1 VAPVGVPF
9 FLGPPWPFVYHGAA
23 LHLTPHRPEAHEE
36 RVWRISVSPKPAVTV
51 EPRSTILVVEDEEG
65 IARMIQVLLEARGF
79 DTQVSHSGE
88 EALAHL
94 RANSVDLVLLDVMMP
109 GMDGFEVCRR
119 LKADERWRHIPVV
132 MLTARDAVRD
142 MVLGLEIGADD
153 YITKPF
159 NTEELIAR
167 IKVLLRIQ
175 GMSQELVRRNRELQ
189 ALNAVA
195 LAVSR
200 TLSPE
205 EIVGGALA
213 RTLESLGLSVGLVH
227 LADPKSGE
235 LLLQAWRGLPEE
247 PGEEARRL
255 PSETPW
261 ARRALE
267 LEEPLVLPDAAQAQG
282 IGVPREEPPRPL
294 ASTSLRFHDRG
305 LGVLSVVGRPGQPFS
320 PEERALLAAIGRQVA
335 MALENAYLYADSR
348 RKIKEFEALYQLGQT
363 MTSTFNLQDILTRIS
378 QTVSTLLH
386 AQAMSL
392 MLLSPDGRALS
403 TVAGYN
409 LSDEALQVVEA
420 IRTRQDVSPSLIAV
434 REKRPVAIPDL
445 SADMVYA
452 PWLQTAL
459 ERGYGSFLAIP
470 LIAQDRALGC
480 MNLYLT
486 ERHEFDADEI
496 QLLSTFASQAAISIE
511 NARLFEETRQLAITD
526 ELTGLANH
534 RQFYHQLAREVRR
547 AQRYRRPLT
556 LLMLDL
562 DHFKQYNDRYGH
574 LAGDQAL
581 RETAEVLRRNARDVD
596 VLARYG
602 GEEFAIILPETDLER
617 AMIQAERS
625 RGAIADHAF
634 RGRESNPQGDLT
646 VSIGV
651 ASLTPTMR
659 KIEELVH
666 DADQALYRAKSQGR
680 NRLEMAPIRNRTA
693 V

>member
-1 VAPVGVPF
+1 MP
-9 FLGPPWPFVYHGAA
+9 GAM
-23 LHLTPHRPEAHEE
+23 
-36 RVWRISVSPKPAVTV
+36 I
-51 EPRSTILVVEDEEG
+51 EPRSTILIVEDEVG

-79 DTQVSHSGE
+79 GTQVSHSGE
-88 EALAHL
+88 EALTRLSSNAI
-94 RANSVDLVLLDVMMP
+94 DLVLLDVMMP
-109 GMDGFEVCRR
+109 GTDGFEVCRR

-132 MLTARDAVRD
+132 MLTARDAIRD

-175 GMSQELVRRNRELQ
+175 RMSQELIRRNRELQ

-195 LAVSR
+195 LAVSH

-205 EIVGGALA
+205 EIVDGGLT
-213 RTLESLGLSVGLVH
+213 RTLESLGLSAGLVH
-227 LADPKSGE
+227 LLDRKTGD
-235 LLLQAWRGLPEE
+235 LVLKIWKGLPAD
-247 PGEEARRL
+247 PGEEVRRL
-255 PSETPW
+255 PSGTAW
-261 ARRALE
+261 ARQALE
-267 LEEPLVLPDAAQAQG
+267 LEEPLVLPDAAQAKG
-282 IGVPREEPPRPL
+282 LGMTAEETPRPL
-294 ASTSLRFHDRG
+294 ASTSLRFHGRG
-305 LGVLSVVGRPGQPFS
+305 LGILSVVGRPGQPFS

-348 RKIKEFEALYQLGQT
+348 RKVKEFEALYQLGQT

-378 QTVSTLLH
+378 QTVSTLLQ

-392 MLLSPDGRALS
+392 MLLSPDGRTLS
-403 TVAGYN
+403 PVAGYN
-409 LSDEALQVVEA
+409 LSDEALQVVET
-420 IRTRQDVSPSLIAV
+420 IRTRQDGSPSLIAV

-445 SADMVYA
+445 STNTLYA
-452 PWLQTAL
+452 PWLRTVQG
-459 ERGYGSFLAIP
+459 RGYRSFLAIP
-470 LIAQDRALGC
+470 LIAQDSALGC

-547 AQRYRRPLT
+547 AQRYQRPLT

-562 DHFKQYNDRYGH
+562 DHFKQYNDRFGH

-581 RETAEVLRRNARDVD
+581 RETAEVLRRNSRDVD
-596 VLARYG
+596 ILARYG
-602 GEEFAIILPETDLER
+602 GEEFAIILPETDLDR
-617 AMIQAERS
+617 AVVQAERTRS
-625 RGAIADHAF
+625 AIAGHAF
-634 RGRESNPQGDLT
+634 RGKDSNPEGDLT

-651 ASLTPTMR
+651 ATLTPAMR

-666 DADQALYRAKSQGR
+666 DADQALYRAKGGGR
-680 NRLEMAPIRNRTA
+680 NRLEMAPIGNRMA
-693 V
+693 AES